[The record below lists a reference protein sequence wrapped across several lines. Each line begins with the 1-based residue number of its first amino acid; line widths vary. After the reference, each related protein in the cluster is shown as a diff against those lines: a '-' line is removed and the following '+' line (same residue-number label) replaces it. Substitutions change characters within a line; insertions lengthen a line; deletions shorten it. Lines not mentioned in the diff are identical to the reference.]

1 MKHEY
6 CSIFFL
12 ERKILIRLFSPF
24 KLNIFEIIKII
35 NLLNQNPKPII
46 NIDFIENKK
55 IIIKNENLKL
65 K

>member
-1 MKHEY
+1 M
-6 CSIFFL
+6 
-12 ERKILIRLFSPF
+12 FSPF